1 MANDKQVFVLIFM
14 DQDGHS
20 AEVFGSQ
27 AAIRDRIGDIIYG
40 EMLEE
45 RLDRETQLAFRPVFR
60 IDNAVAMAEEYERL
74 RRELRIGDASERMV
88 VVRAPVRG

>member
-20 AEVFGSQ
+20 AEVFGNQ
-27 AAIRDRIGDIIYG
+27 AAARDRVAEIIFG
-40 EMLEE
+40 EMIEE
-45 RLDRETQLAFRPVFR
+45 RLDHETQLALRPVFR
-60 IDNAVAMAEEYERL
+60 IDNPAVMAEEYERL
-74 RRELRIGDASERMV
+74 RRELRIGDESERMV